1 MNDLDIAAVGPAQ
14 LLQRVQERVKAILS
28 FGVVRSQALQHT
40 YTPYAL

>member
-14 LLQRVQERVKAILS
+14 LLQRVQERVNAILS
-28 FGVVRSQALQHT
+28 FGVVRGQTLQHT